1 MTDQNST
8 TDGRTMPERE
18 EAFDREVNNS
28 LKRNFLALLGHG
40 MFGMTGFRLL
50 QAPTFLPAYLFLLSG
65 SDVLVGVALA
75 AQHIGSGIASIP
87 GANLISHRTRVLP
100 LFFTIGALMRLQV
113 LGIALAGFFFS
124 DNMALWATCSFLG
137 LFGLFNGAQMVMF
150 QYTLSKLIPVRV
162 RGKLTGFRNFVSGVI
177 AAGVAMIGGTY
188 FIDNNILGNGYSTTF
203 LLAFILTVTGL
214 LMLLGIR
221 EPEPPRMRAQ
231 SSLLKH
237 AKEIPSMLRTYASF
251 TRFVLVRSVAAL
263 GMAAVPFYILYAGE
277 MRILT
282 GTDLSVLTVCFLLA
296 QTGSNFLWGAIADK
310 QGNRLVFMASIGVW
324 VTSAILLLNTPN
336 EMLWLS
342 IAFGGLGIGL
352 GGYMI
357 GAMNL
362 ILEMG
367 DRENLPMLL
376 GISTA
381 VNSLFFAMGPILGGL
396 TAQYLGYQE
405 LIIGSTV
412 LLAIALT
419 LTAFLV
425 QEPRRAN

>member
-1 MTDQNST
+1 
-8 TDGRTMPERE
+8 
-18 EAFDREVNNS
+18 
-28 LKRNFLALLGHG
+28 
-40 MFGMTGFRLL
+40 
-50 QAPTFLPAYLFLLSG
+50 
-65 SDVLVGVALA
+65 
-75 AQHIGSGIASIP
+75 
-87 GANLISHRTRVLP
+87 
-100 LFFTIGALMRLQV
+100 
-113 LGIALAGFFFS
+113 
-124 DNMALWATCSFLG
+124 
-137 LFGLFNGAQMVMF
+137 
-150 QYTLSKLIPVRV
+150 
-162 RGKLTGFRNFVSGVI
+162 
-177 AAGVAMIGGTY
+177 
-188 FIDNNILGNGYSTTF
+188 
-203 LLAFILTVTGL
+203 
-214 LMLLGIR
+214 
-221 EPEPPRMRAQ
+221 MRAQ

>member
-1 MTDQNST
+1 
-8 TDGRTMPERE
+8 
-18 EAFDREVNNS
+18 
-28 LKRNFLALLGHG
+28 
-40 MFGMTGFRLL
+40 
-50 QAPTFLPAYLFLLSG
+50 
-65 SDVLVGVALA
+65 
-75 AQHIGSGIASIP
+75 
-87 GANLISHRTRVLP
+87 
-100 LFFTIGALMRLQV
+100 
-113 LGIALAGFFFS
+113 
-124 DNMALWATCSFLG
+124 
-137 LFGLFNGAQMVMF
+137 
-150 QYTLSKLIPVRV
+150 
-162 RGKLTGFRNFVSGVI
+162 
-177 AAGVAMIGGTY
+177 
-188 FIDNNILGNGYSTTF
+188 
-203 LLAFILTVTGL
+203 
-214 LMLLGIR
+214 
-221 EPEPPRMRAQ
+221 
-231 SSLLKH
+231 
-237 AKEIPSMLRTYASF
+237 
-251 TRFVLVRSVAAL
+251 
-263 GMAAVPFYILYAGE
+263 

>member
-1 MTDQNST
+1 
-8 TDGRTMPERE
+8 
-18 EAFDREVNNS
+18 
-28 LKRNFLALLGHG
+28 
-40 MFGMTGFRLL
+40 
-50 QAPTFLPAYLFLLSG
+50 
-65 SDVLVGVALA
+65 
-75 AQHIGSGIASIP
+75 
-87 GANLISHRTRVLP
+87 
-100 LFFTIGALMRLQV
+100 
-113 LGIALAGFFFS
+113 
-124 DNMALWATCSFLG
+124 
-137 LFGLFNGAQMVMF
+137 MVMF
-150 QYTLSKLIPVRV
+150 QYTLSKLIPVRI